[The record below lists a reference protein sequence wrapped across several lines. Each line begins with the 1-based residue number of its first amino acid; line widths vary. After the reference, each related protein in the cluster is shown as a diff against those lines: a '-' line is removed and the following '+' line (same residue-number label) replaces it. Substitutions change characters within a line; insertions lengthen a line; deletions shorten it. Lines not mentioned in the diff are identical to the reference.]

1 MRETWV
7 RSLGCK
13 HSYRLHWIYTYIHTH
28 TGEGN
33 GTPLQNSSLENPMDR
48 GAWWAAVHGVVKSR
62 TRLSDFA
69 FTFHFH
75 ALEEEMQPTPVFLP
89 GESPAQQGEPAGL
102 PSMGSHRVRHNW
114 SDLAATHSYTYAHT
128 MSPLRTEW
136 LFLPMH
142 PQHLTTAP
150 GSRCSL
156 RALEW
161 KVQKWDHVS
170 AGSGKAQMQA
180 LSQHNGLSV

>member
-136 LFLPMH
+136 LSLCIPSTLQQRQGAGAHWGLWNGKFRSEITCQLALGRH
-142 PQHLTTAP
+142 
-150 GSRCSL
+150 RC
-156 RALEW
+156 R
-161 KVQKWDHVS
+161 H
-170 AGSGKAQMQA
+170 
-180 LSQHNGLSV
+180 